1 MNFWERNDY
10 NNSQTAANNG
20 FNAKA
25 DCGYSEDNVKEK
37 LNEYSGK
44 SEDQL
49 MNDLASTVARMKKD
63 GTFDISSLENLY
75 NTASPFLNDEQRGR
89 MRSIIDMLKV

>member
-10 NNSQTAANNG
+10 NNTQTAGNNASD
-20 FNAKA
+20 FKT

-37 LNEYSGK
+37 LNEFSGK

-49 MNDLASTVARMKKD
+49 MNDLASTVARMKKE
-63 GTFDISSLENLY
+63 GTFDISALENLY
-75 NTASPFLNDEQRGR
+75 DTASPFLNDEQRSR
-89 MRSIIDMLKV
+89 MRSIIDMLKA